1 MAQKN
6 MQEKDIGYLLK
17 NINDRL
23 KMRADAELGR
33 YNLTFAQSRV
43 FGFLNTC
50 GGAASQKDIERY
62 LQVSHPTV
70 VGLVSR
76 LDQRGFVVCR
86 TDVADRRNKI
96 VELTEQARA
105 IAQDMERS
113 ITTTEAELLSS
124 LAVADVDELRRI
136 LALMYNN
143 LEQKSVQK

>member
-86 TDVADRRNKI
+86 MDVADRRNKI